1 MDRLDRQVRRELG
14 RFGPVGHET
23 GDIVAIVRAWPGAV
37 GETVARSAWP
47 ARLARDGTLHV
58 NTASATW
65 AFELGR
71 LAATILE
78 QLVPELG
85 ENTPPALRFAPGP
98 IPEPE
103 PEPADR
109 RAPDRPEVGP
119 EHRAEA
125 AGIAATIEDEEL
137 REYVARAAAASL
149 ARSSNRGSKQ
159 APGEARSDRGF

>member
-1 MDRLDRQVRRELG
+1 MDRLDRQVRRELR
-14 RFGPVGHET
+14 RFGPVAHET
-23 GDIVAIVRAWPGAV
+23 GDIVAIVRAWPEAV
-37 GETVARSAWP
+37 GETVARNAWP

-71 LAATILE
+71 LGATILD
-78 QLVPELG
+78 QLRPKLG
-85 ENTPPALRFAPGP
+85 KATPPALRFAPGP

-103 PEPADR
+103 AAAADR
-109 RAPDRPEVGP
+109 RAPARPEVGP

-125 AGIAATIEDEEL
+125 DGIAAGIEDEEL

-149 ARSSNRGSKQ
+149 ARSSKS
-159 APGEARSDRGF
+159 ASGEARSDQSF

>member
-14 RFGPVGHET
+14 RFGPVD
-23 GDIVAIVRAWPGAV
+23 GDMVGIVRAWPEAV
-37 GETVARSAWP
+37 GETVARNAWP

-78 QLVPELG
+78 QLRPELG
-85 ENTPPALRFAPGP
+85 ETTPPALRFAPGP
-98 IPEPE
+98 IPD
-103 PEPADR
+103 ADGEGADE
-109 RAPDRPEVGP
+109 RAPARPEIGP

-125 AGIAATIEDEEL
+125 AGIAAEIEDDEL

-149 ARSSNRGSKQ
+149 ARAGNPGS
-159 APGEARSDRGF
+159 GETRSDRGF

>member
-1 MDRLDRQVRRELG
+1 MDRLERQVRRELG
-14 RFGPVGHET
+14 RFGPVD
-23 GDIVAIVRAWPGAV
+23 GDMIGIVRVWPAAV
-37 GETVARSAWP
+37 GETVARNAWP

-71 LAATILE
+71 LVTTILD
-78 QLVPELG
+78 QLRSELG
-85 ENTPPALRFAPGP
+85 ETTPPALRFAPGP

-103 PEPADR
+103 VDAAAR
-109 RAPDRPEVGP
+109 RALERPEIRA

-125 AGIAATIEDEEL
+125 AGIAAPIEDEEL

-149 ARSSNRGSKQ
+149 ARGS
-159 APGEARSDRGF
+159 AGPRSDRGF